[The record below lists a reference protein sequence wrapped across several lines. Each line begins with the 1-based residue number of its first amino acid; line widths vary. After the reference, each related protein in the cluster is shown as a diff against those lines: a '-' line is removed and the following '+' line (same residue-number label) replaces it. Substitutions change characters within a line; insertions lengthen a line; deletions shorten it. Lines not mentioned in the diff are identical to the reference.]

1 MEEAHI
7 TIKIKEN
14 EKTQIYNISKK
25 NIIYDLY
32 SIFEKVKNKQ
42 KEVKKAKTEIIESKI
57 NNKDKN
63 LDENDKEI
71 IVNGKNNITKN
82 TLINSN
88 NSTNISSEKPL
99 INNDI
104 SSNASSENKNTKNN
118 INNQNNIIINN
129 INENNNLKNSQNNN
143 NCNIYNNIS
152 NNSDISNTNSNIQN
166 LNNINTNN
174 NNNYNNNYYNN
185 NFNNNFN
192 NNQISNNNNQ
202 ISSNNN
208 QINNYNN
215 QINNININIPYFFP
229 LVGLRNVGS
238 TCFMNATLQCLLHI
252 SELSLYFLNEFPN
265 DCQTLKFK
273 NKNSHAKGDI
283 SKAYYDIVKG
293 VDLINSEKSKTN
305 NNFMNNFYSYAY
317 SPNEFKRILGN
328 YNSQFS
334 INEANDSKD
343 LILYLLQ
350 TFHEELNYFGDVPF
364 PTNIIQPR
372 QVDRVNYFNY
382 FISTYNFQNF
392 SIVSKLF
399 FGTYETMTQ
408 CSLCKN
414 IFYNYQKFEFIS
426 FGTQK
431 YRNDI
436 FNIYSGFNDYQEMQY
451 LTGNNQ
457 YYCQICQKLCD
468 ATICCKII
476 QPPNKLVINIDYGK
490 NKKYEV
496 RQLVFDEMIDITNY
510 INFNFGKRIIYRLLG
525 VCTHLGFSGASGH
538 YIAYCRNNQ
547 TGKWYNFNDSSCREC
562 SMHEIY
568 GGSPYLL
575 LYEQI

>member
-174 NNNYNNNYYNN
+174 NNNYNNNYYTN

-192 NNQISNNNNQ
+192 NNQISN
-202 ISSNNN
+202 NNN

-334 INEANDSKD
+334 LNEANDSKD

-382 FISTYNFQNF
+382 FMSTYNFQNF

>member
-32 SIFEKVKNKQ
+32 FIFEKVKNKQ

-152 NNSDISNTNSNIQN
+152 NNSYISNTNSNIQN

-174 NNNYNNNYYNN
+174 NNNYNNNYYTN

-192 NNQISNNNNQ
+192 NNQISN
-202 ISSNNN
+202 NNN

-334 INEANDSKD
+334 LNEANDSKD

-382 FISTYNFQNF
+382 FMSTYNFQNF

-431 YRNDI
+431 YKNDI
-436 FNIYSGFNDYQEMQY
+436 FNIYSGFNDYQEIQY

-538 YIAYCRNNQ
+538 YIAYCRNNR

>member
-32 SIFEKVKNKQ
+32 FIFEKVKNKQ

-174 NNNYNNNYYNN
+174 NNNYNNNYYTN

-192 NNQISNNNNQ
+192 NNQISN
-202 ISSNNN
+202 NNN

-382 FISTYNFQNF
+382 FMSTYNFQNF

>member
-32 SIFEKVKNKQ
+32 FIFEKVKNKQ

-71 IVNGKNNITKN
+71 IVNGKNNNTKN

-174 NNNYNNNYYNN
+174 NNNYNNNYYTN

-192 NNQISNNNNQ
+192 NNQISN
-202 ISSNNN
+202 NNN

-293 VDLINSEKSKTN
+293 VDLINSEKSKNN

-334 INEANDSKD
+334 LNEANDSKD

-382 FISTYNFQNF
+382 FMSTYNFQNF

>member
-32 SIFEKVKNKQ
+32 FIFEKVKNKQ

-71 IVNGKNNITKN
+71 IVNGKNNNTKN

-174 NNNYNNNYYNN
+174 NNNYNNNYYTN

-192 NNQISNNNNQ
+192 NNQISN
-202 ISSNNN
+202 NNN

-293 VDLINSEKSKTN
+293 VDLINSEKSKNN

-334 INEANDSKD
+334 LNEANDSKD

-382 FISTYNFQNF
+382 FMSTYNFQNF

-431 YRNDI
+431 YKNDI

-538 YIAYCRNNQ
+538 YIAYCRNNR

>member
-1 MEEAHI
+1 M
-7 TIKIKEN
+7 
-14 EKTQIYNISKK
+14 
-25 NIIYDLY
+25 
-32 SIFEKVKNKQ
+32 
-42 KEVKKAKTEIIESKI
+42 KKAKTEIIESKI

-71 IVNGKNNITKN
+71 IVNGKNNNTKN

-174 NNNYNNNYYNN
+174 NNNYNNNYYTN

-192 NNQISNNNNQ
+192 NNQISN
-202 ISSNNN
+202 NNN

-293 VDLINSEKSKTN
+293 VDLINSEKSKNN

-334 INEANDSKD
+334 LNEANDSKD

-382 FISTYNFQNF
+382 FMSTYNFQNF

-538 YIAYCRNNQ
+538 YIAYCRNNR

>member
-71 IVNGKNNITKN
+71 IVNGKNNNTKN

-152 NNSDISNTNSNIQN
+152 NNSYISNTNSNIQN

-174 NNNYNNNYYNN
+174 NNNYNNNYYTN

-192 NNQISNNNNQ
+192 NNQISN
-202 ISSNNN
+202 NNN

-293 VDLINSEKSKTN
+293 VDLINSEKSKNN

-334 INEANDSKD
+334 LNEANDSKD

-382 FISTYNFQNF
+382 FMSTYNFQNF

-538 YIAYCRNNQ
+538 YIAYCRNNR

>member
-14 EKTQIYNISKK
+14 KKTQIYNISKK

-32 SIFEKVKNKQ
+32 FIFEKVKKKQ

-174 NNNYNNNYYNN
+174 NNNYNNNYYTN

-192 NNQISNNNNQ
+192 NNQISN
-202 ISSNNN
+202 NNN

-334 INEANDSKD
+334 LNEANDSKD

-382 FISTYNFQNF
+382 FMSTYNFQNF

>member
-32 SIFEKVKNKQ
+32 FIFEKVKNKQ

-71 IVNGKNNITKN
+71 IVNGKNNNTKN

-174 NNNYNNNYYNN
+174 NNNYNNNYYTN

-192 NNQISNNNNQ
+192 NNQISN
-202 ISSNNN
+202 NNN

-293 VDLINSEKSKTN
+293 VDLINSEKSKNN

-334 INEANDSKD
+334 LNEANDSKD

-382 FISTYNFQNF
+382 FMSTYNFQNF

-538 YIAYCRNNQ
+538 YIAYCRNNR